1 MGRKP
6 DEITYSSELVP
17 VNNASANGIHHESCL
32 PPAIMPLFVA
42 TAAKPAKYEA
52 YDMMAY
58 SLQHAACSIHP
69 PNACVGIPFR
79 DKIFQRSLNQTEHAC
94 MHS

>member
-52 YDMMAY
+52 YDMMTY
-58 SLQHAACSIHP
+58 LQHAASHTYHHTSSIRVRGNP
-69 PNACVGIPFR
+69 IP
-79 DKIFQRSLNQTEHAC
+79 
-94 MHS
+94 